1 MVYAPNP
8 TSSSLLAFLLAC
20 LLCLLACLLAC
31 FSTLELIFNVLLN
44 NVTHAQTHAR
54 TDAWTHGRMDART
67 HTRHCLSLGSC
78 RSQKDNILK
87 SNSISYRVDWFLE
100 QEDNSKLERTTIEEQ
115 LSSESWSFVTKIN
128 QFKSL
133 VRVLEKF
140 GAMQTRTPEQTNSS

>member
-1 MVYAPNP
+1 MIFTLLFTSTCSMWPSTFCKILNP
-8 TSSSLLAFLLAC
+8 YLREKKNIFLGFREEIGCQIFVCVCAYFNFPIFSNMFCERFSSLDWK
-20 LLCLLACLLAC
+20 
-31 FSTLELIFNVLLN
+31 TTEN
-44 NVTHAQTHAR
+44 NVIIFKKTT
-54 TDAWTHGRMDART
+54 
-67 HTRHCLSLGSC
+67 SLIT
-78 RSQKDNILK
+78 QFLYQVN
-87 SNSISYRVDWFLE
+87 WFLE